1 MTFCEKK
8 KRPRLKTHAVS
19 SIRTVKDVVGKPGLR
34 CRIERDIEVLD
45 FSLKERLSHERAV
58 DVVDG
63 RRGRRAAQLLL
74 DRVEC
79 GRQRRRVRDVSLDAN
94 GLAARRL
101 DLLDNVGVV
110 VWVPGQEDDR
120 VGLGEFESSRTA

>member
-1 MTFCEKK
+1 MTDGIGE
-8 KRPRLKTHAVS
+8 S
-19 SIRTVKDVVGKPGLR
+19 GLR
-34 CRIERDIEVLD
+34 CRIERGIEVLD
-45 FSLKERLSHERAV
+45 ATLQKRFSHKGAV

-63 RRGRRAAQLLL
+63 RRGRRAAQLLF

-79 GRQRRRVRDVSLDAN
+79 GSQRRRVRDVSLDAE
-94 GLAARRL
+94 GLAAGCL

-120 VGLGEFESSRTA
+120 IGFGELESSRAAWRAMVSEDVSGS